1 MDIRKLQNAV
11 NVAARLGGRIP
22 TLSNSNTLKP
32 WTVELLDPL
41 NNSTVNKCIRVYPG
55 RIFGWYGDGQKNVT
69 LFSDSQDCYINSSF
83 VETNTCIVDG
93 DVIGLMIYPGT
104 DTKFLCSSCILPLCV
119 FEFCYDECVTTTGYY
134 KSSITPRSAL
144 YIVRCYPSCS
154 PSDTDFTFYPLA
166 VYSPSQLGFIPV
178 TTGDIYIGGSG
189 GAVISC
195 TPPLAWDM
203 MIENCAEGADCAK
216 IKVYA
221 PVWMHDGYFA
231 RDNATKGWMEFD
243 VCANS
248 NRGYVLGKYCIQ
260 CNAVA
265 KEIIFC
271 GDLCQRELDCSLLA
285 YAVFGTYCRDITVVF
300 CEATGEVDHCE
311 YNYSITQLS
320 HGIPNTYK
328 QSLVTGP
335 ICFAPSSPYL
345 CPGVVF
351 PGRIVWDASLGRY
364 CFQEVTDCEPLA
376 CYYAKRPD
384 LLFIDDEEQSCTVIA
399 HARGWVFG
407 MCDKEQIFK
416 VDRID
421 LTNKVAIIPGENE
434 TTQGRVDVTESL
446 GVAILTGINSDIT
459 KTTNTILYTETIDA
473 NELTTYEG
481 V

>member
-41 NNSTVNKCIRVYPG
+41 NNSAANKCIRVYPG
-55 RIFGWYGDGQKNVT
+55 RIFGWYGDGQQNVT

-83 VETNTCIVDG
+83 VEANTCIVDG

-104 DTKFLCSSCILPLCV
+104 DTKFLCSSCILKLCV

-189 GAVISC
+189 GSVITCS
-195 TPPLAWDM
+195 PPLSWDM
-203 MIENCAEGADCAK
+203 KIENCAEGYDCAK
-216 IKVYA
+216 LKVFS
-221 PVWMHDGYFA
+221 PVWMHEGHFA
-231 RDNATKGWMEFD
+231 SENDRGWIAFNVNAIGE
-243 VCANS
+243 
-248 NRGYVLGKYCIQ
+248 RGYILGRYCIET
-260 CNAVA
+260 NLVDDR
-265 KEIIFC
+265 ILFC
-271 GDLCQRELDCSLLA
+271 SSFSEDALQNSLFA
-285 YAVFGTYCRDITVVF
+285 YAVFACYEREVTEVR
-300 CEATGEVDHCE
+300 CETTGSIDHCE
-311 YNYSITQLS
+311 YRYSITQLS
-320 HGIPNTYK
+320 HGIPNTSK
-328 QSLVTGP
+328 ASLVTGP

-364 CFQEVTDCEPLA
+364 CFREVTDCEPLA

-399 HARGWVFG
+399 HAKGWVFG

-421 LTNKVAIIPGENE
+421 LTNKVAIIPGEDE

>member
-1 MDIRKLQNAV
+1 MNIRKLQNAV
-11 NVAARLGGRIP
+11 NVASQLGGRVTSLP
-22 TLSNSNTLKP
+22 NSNTLAP

-41 NNSTVNKCIRVYPG
+41 NSSDENKCIRVYPG
-55 RIFGWYGDGQKNVT
+55 RIFGWYDDGQKNVT
-69 LFSDSQDCYINSSF
+69 LFNDKCDCYINSAF
-83 VETNTCIVDG
+83 VESSTCIEDG
-93 DVIGLMIYPGT
+93 DVIGLMIYPGA
-104 DTKFLCSSCILPLCV
+104 DTKFLCNSCILKLCV
-119 FEFCYDECVTTTGYY
+119 FEFCYDECVTTTGYTA
-134 KSSITPRSAL
+134 SSITPRTAF
-144 YIVRCYPSCS
+144 YIVRCYPDCS

-189 GAVISC
+189 GTVVTC
-195 TPPLAWDM
+195 TPPLSWDM
-203 MIENCAEGADCAK
+203 KIENCAEGADCSK

-221 PVWMHDGYFA
+221 PAWMHDGYFA
-231 RDNATKGWMEFD
+231 QDNALCGWVEFD
-243 VCANS
+243 INASHNS
-248 NRGYVLGKYCIQ
+248 GYVLGRFCTET
-260 CNAVA
+260 NAVD
-265 KEIIFC
+265 KCIIFC
-271 GDLCQRELDCSLLA
+271 GYICQEELNCPLFA
-285 YAVFGTYCRDITVVF
+285 YAVFACYEREVTEVR
-300 CEATGEVDHCE
+300 CETTGSIDHCE
-311 YNYSITQLS
+311 YRYSITQLS
-320 HGIPNTYK
+320 HGIPSTSK
-328 QSLVTGP
+328 ASLVTGP

-399 HARGWVFG
+399 HAKGWVFG

-416 VDRID
+416 VDKID
-421 LTNKVAIIPGENE
+421 LTNKVAIIPGEDE